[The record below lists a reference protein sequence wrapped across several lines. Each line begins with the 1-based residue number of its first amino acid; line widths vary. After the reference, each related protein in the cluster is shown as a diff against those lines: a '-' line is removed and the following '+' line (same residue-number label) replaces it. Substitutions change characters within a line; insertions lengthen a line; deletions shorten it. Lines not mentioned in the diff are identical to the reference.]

1 MGKKV
6 KSGRKSS
13 SFTSSISSTSSN
25 SNSRTKKFDIDE
37 KLGRDNINLRPKNT
51 HADNSEIIE
60 RRSNVSLNL
69 DPCDISIKL
78 SLSSDWAISKQS
90 SFTPRLGA

>member
-6 KSGRKSS
+6 KSRRKSS

-25 SNSRTKKFDIDE
+25 SRTKKFDKDE
-37 KLGRDNINLRPKNT
+37 KLGLDNINIRPKNI
-51 HADNSEIIE
+51 HADNSEVIE

-69 DPCDISIKL
+69 DPCDISIEVNLVKTR
-78 SLSSDWAISKQS
+78 SIN
-90 SFTPRLGA
+90 